1 MSFIKEIYHSMISG
15 WHEGK
20 GHQNTR
26 KGNLEKALEHYDHA
40 LKYSDNDDGVAIII
54 ECIAR
59 TYARLN
65 NFDEALKQAE
75 ESLELLSSV
84 ENTAPVFDESI
95 KRVKQLIEILKTKDK
110 EAINKHIAI

>member
-1 MSFIKEIYHSMISG
+1 MNFIKEIYHSMIFG

-20 GHQNTR
+20 GHKNTR
-26 KGNLEKALEHYDHA
+26 KGNFEKALEHYSTC

-59 TYARLN
+59 THARLN

-75 ESLELLSSV
+75 KSLELLGEF
-84 ENTAPVFDESI
+84 ENTVAIFDESK
-95 KRVKQLIEILKTKDK
+95 KRVKLFIEILKTKDK

>member
-1 MSFIKEIYHSMISG
+1 MISG

-20 GHQNTR
+20 GHKNTR
-26 KGNLEKALEHYDHA
+26 KGNYERALEHYNTC
-40 LKYSDNDDGVAIII
+40 LKYSDNDEGVAIII

-75 ESLELLSSV
+75 KSLELLDEF

-95 KRVKQLIEILKTKDK
+95 IRVKQFIEILKANDK
-110 EAINKHIAI
+110 EAINNHIAI